1 MPKEKQKSVSV
12 KFPADTIDWIEEER
26 ARARPILPASE
37 VVRREFEKGR
47 SGISAVDLPALDIDE
62 DDDVDKIRAAMDGP
76 AGTRPSLAFSRA
88 LLRFYDEVMA
98 MTGGASAEPKN
109 AAGFTAAEQAEI
121 DDYAAKAQA
130 EAAAKVVPIAAGSR
144 PKYEVRR

>member
-26 ARARPILPASE
+26 ARTRPILPASE

-47 SGISAVDLPALDIDE
+47 AGGGVPFTPPALVDVYPGDIDE
-62 DDDVDKIRAAMDGP
+62 VREAMDGP

-98 MTGGASAEPKN
+98 MTGGKGADEPKN

-121 DDYAAKAQA
+121 DAYAAKAQA
-130 EAAAKVVPIAAGSR
+130 EAKGAQVVPFRGAVSR
-144 PKYEVRR
+144 